1 MPRPRMRRN
10 INFQP
15 QSVFFKPR
23 GVPMADLD
31 IIVLTHEEME
41 ALKLRNINGLDQTE
55 AAVKMNTSQSTF
67 QRILTSA
74 YQKISEALV
83 NGKAIEIIE

>member
-1 MPRPRMRRN
+1 MRRN